1 MSVIVEFIQ
10 LLMTGVQSV
19 FSFITTLPT
28 LFQSIT
34 AFPPILYTT
43 LLAGFG
49 VIVAIRC
56 LELLP

>member
-1 MSVIVEFIQ
+1 MSVLIEFVQ
-10 LLMTGVQSV
+10 LLMSGVQSV
-19 FSFITTLPT
+19 FGFITTLPT
-28 LFQSIT
+28 LFSSIT

-49 VIVAIRC
+49 VVVAIRC